1 MEGAAVVQVLE
12 WDVNCFLPPAKV
24 GRDGTCLIPK
34 DNATARAL
42 ARDPN
47 PDEAVGYVFDA
58 KKDGALIPPD
68 STNLIFPLLALTFR
82 RLSQLRERAHLT
94 ERRVLTLEEKIQSIG
109 YSVTAEQ
116 QGAFVKAKQTQQQ
129 QQQQQQQQGNAEG
142 GAAAA
147 SGRHSGRVVIRSDN
161 SVTVRII
168 INNRHSTATA
178 LGEVVEEVQAVERK
192 AGVEVVAVHIPG
204 RKNSVVDQLSRMGEE
219 AHRQEVLKDGVLAH
233 LNRQASGAL
242 KRATTV
248 GQAGERSDMVV
259 YTPARDEYE
268 SAVKAAELAAACRP
282 HILVMPRAV
291 GDHWR
296 KACCLNLP
304 GAPGVPQT
312 CHRRPARAA
321 WGDPRSK
328 GDPFGRGAMYPIPLV
343 ATDGIA
349 LERHIL
355 DFLEKA
361 LQDGALFQATDG
373 YGKRWKGTALT
384 RDVW

>member
-147 SGRHSGRVVIRSDN
+147 SGVCGICAAKNRYKVRVHGVTPQNVASMKHSLSEYPNQGQD
-161 SVTVRII
+161 
-168 INNRHSTATA
+168 
-178 LGEVVEEVQAVERK
+178 ER
-192 AGVEVVAVHIPG
+192 
-204 RKNSVVDQLSRMGEE
+204 
-219 AHRQEVLKDGVLAH
+219 
-233 LNRQASGAL
+233 
-242 KRATTV
+242 
-248 GQAGERSDMVV
+248 
-259 YTPARDEYE
+259 
-268 SAVKAAELAAACRP
+268 
-282 HILVMPRAV
+282 
-291 GDHWR
+291 
-296 KACCLNLP
+296 
-304 GAPGVPQT
+304 
-312 CHRRPARAA
+312 
-321 WGDPRSK
+321 
-328 GDPFGRGAMYPIPLV
+328 
-343 ATDGIA
+343 
-349 LERHIL
+349 
-355 DFLEKA
+355 
-361 LQDGALFQATDG
+361 
-373 YGKRWKGTALT
+373 
-384 RDVW
+384 